1 MNPIILTKIVEMFV
15 NKKRV
20 IGWISAVGIA
30 IGAAT
35 AGMQSQE
42 FKDAVCSA
50 PVIAPIEK

>member
-30 IGAAT
+30 IGAAA